1 MASLLKQVD
10 SKLLE
15 LVPKYTEFLKKLVQM
30 PSQYGH
36 EAACQAQV
44 RSQMQM
50 VGLEAMTVY
59 SRSDPNAV
67 NLAARIAGAGVGK
80 SLVLNAHADITPV
93 EGNWKYPAFDAVI
106 QEDILYGR
114 GAQDDKAGIA
124 VILLATE
131 CLQALG
137 VRLKGDLILHVVVE
151 DETTGNGSK
160 ALVDAGFSGDGVI
173 ICDGTWPERI
183 VFGHLGQLWLD
194 VSILGFPVAAC
205 VEHRGTNPIYIG
217 YEFISRIRAW
227 AEKMNLSCSPF
238 ENIDKPFFVNVGSFH
253 SGVWH
258 GSVPA
263 LAELQIQIG
272 FGPELEPMGVL
283 QIAGELANNI
293 SERIKVNQGLLSTPA
308 CIVPKDGELICKLK
322 SIIEKNSGKEVRTQ
336 VVTGHSDMRHF
347 RTNNICLYGPG
358 AGWNAHGVDE
368 RYNLSDMAV
377 VARNLIE
384 FAIDWCGSLSPEQL
398 TGEPVAGKPH
408 TEFGGPEKLG
418 A

>member
-1 MASLLKQVD
+1 MLNLLEQVD
-10 SKLLE
+10 NKLLE
-15 LVPKYTEFLKKLVQM
+15 LAPKYTEFLKKLVQT
-30 PSQYGH
+30 PSQYGQ
-36 EAACQAQV
+36 EGACQAHV
-44 RSQMQM
+44 KDRMQM
-50 VGLEAMTVY
+50 VGLEAATVY

-67 NLAARIAGAGVGK
+67 NLAARMAGAGGGR

-93 EGNWKYPAFDAVI
+93 EGEWESPPFDAVV
-106 QEDILYGR
+106 QEGILYGR

-131 CLQALG
+131 CLRALG

-160 ALVDAGFSGDGVI
+160 SLVDAGYGGDGVI

-183 VFGHLGQLWLD
+183 VYGHLGQLWLD
-194 VSILGFPVAAC
+194 VSILGSPVAAC

-217 YEFISRIRAW
+217 CEFISSIRAW
-227 AEKMNLSCSPF
+227 AGKMNSSGGSF
-238 ENIDKPFFVNVGSFH
+238 ENVDKPFFVNVGYFH

-263 LAELQIQIG
+263 SAELQIQIG
-272 FGPELEPMGVL
+272 FGPELEPMEVL
-283 QIAGELANNI
+283 QLARELASNI

-308 CIVPKDGELICKLK
+308 YLVPKDGELICKLK

-336 VVTGHSDMRHF
+336 AVTGHCDMRHF
-347 RTNNICLYGPG
+347 RTDNICLYGPG
-358 AGWNAHGVDE
+358 TGWNAHGIDE
-368 RYNLSDMAV
+368 SYKLSDMTV

-384 FAIDWCGSLSPEQL
+384 FAVDWCG
-398 TGEPVAGKPH
+398 
-408 TEFGGPEKLG
+408 G
-418 A
+418 AS